1 MNNDTNSAVLKR
13 AKGGDRDALGN
24 LLNRYRPYLRILALR
39 YLDSG
44 VRSRVDP
51 SDVIQQTCLDI
62 HRDIDGFRGAHEAE
76 WIGWVRKILENN
88 VNQVIRRHIQTQK
101 RSIRKEAIVDQSS
114 RAHRIRNAGPV
125 SNESSPSQRV
135 MRGEQAVR
143 LAMLL
148 GKLPQDQRE
157 ALRLRYLEGKTLLE
171 IAERLDRSEMA
182 VAGLLKRGLRSLRDL
197 GGTESRF

>member
-1 MNNDTNSAVLKR
+1 MNNDTNSALLQR
-13 AKGGDRDALGN
+13 AKVGDRDALGS

-44 VRSRVDP
+44 VRQRVDP

-62 HRDIDGFRGAHEAE
+62 HRDIDGFRGEHEAE

-88 VNQVIRRHIQTQK
+88 VNQIIRRHIQAQK
-101 RSIRKEAIVDQSS
+101 RSVRKEVMIDKSS
-114 RAHRIRNAGPV
+114 AAHRIQRAGPV

-148 GKLPQDQRE
+148 GKLPEDQRE
-157 ALRLRYLEGKTLLE
+157 ALRLRYLEGKTLQQ
-171 IAERLDRSEMA
+171 IAESITRTEMA
-182 VAGLLKRGLRSLRDL
+182 VAGLLKRGLRSLREL
-197 GGTESRF
+197 GGTESKF

>member
-1 MNNDTNSAVLKR
+1 
-13 AKGGDRDALGN
+13 
-24 LLNRYRPYLRILALR
+24 
-39 YLDSG
+39 
-44 VRSRVDP
+44 
-51 SDVIQQTCLDI
+51 
-62 HRDIDGFRGAHEAE
+62 
-76 WIGWVRKILENN
+76 
-88 VNQVIRRHIQTQK
+88 
-101 RSIRKEAIVDQSS
+101 
-114 RAHRIRNAGPV
+114 
-125 SNESSPSQRV
+125 